1 MNPLLFEPIS
11 LRGLTLPHRAWVSP
25 MCQYSCDLADP
36 GAVTDWH
43 LAHLGGFATGGAP
56 LILTEAAAVTP
67 EGRISPWD
75 AGLWHEGHV
84 AAWRRVVDFAHGQ
97 GSKIGVQLAHAGRK
111 GSSWPPFSPYAGTV
125 PGEEGGWQAVGP
137 TDRPFGEYAPPR
149 PLREEELAG
158 IVTAFADSARMAVEA
173 GFDTVEVHGAHG
185 YLLHQFRSPLVN
197 TRADRYGGGEEGRNR
212 LTLEVVDA
220 VRAAVPDS
228 APVLLRVSA
237 TDWSPEV
244 PGGIEGD
251 LARTVE
257 LARQAAERGVDL
269 VDVSS
274 GGNLAKPDIPM
285 GPGYQTGFAER
296 VRREAGVATGAV
308 GMITDPQQ
316 AEHVLRSGQADAV
329 LLARAALADPRWWH
343 RAAVALGAEGA
354 VSWPPQYARVSD
366 RRVY

>member
-1 MNPLLFEPIS
+1 MSLLFEP
-11 LRGLTLPHRAWVSP
+11 LTLRELTVDHRAWVAP

-36 GAVTDWH
+36 GTVTDWH
-43 LAHLGGFATGGAP
+43 LVHLGGFATGGAP
-56 LILTEAAAVTP
+56 LVLTEAAAVTP

-84 AAWRRVVDFAHGQ
+84 AAWRRVVDFVHAQ
-97 GSKIGVQLAHAGRK
+97 GSRIGVQLAHAGRK
-111 GSSWPPFSPYAGTV
+111 GSTWPPFSPHSGTV
-125 PGEEGGWQAVGP
+125 PGGDGGWEPVGP
-137 TDRPFGEYAPPR
+137 TGQPFDGYASPR
-149 PLREEELAG
+149 ALGEEEVAG
-158 IVTAFADSARMAVEA
+158 VVAAFADAARLAVDA

-197 TRADRYGGGEEGRNR
+197 TRTDRYGGDDAARDR

-220 VRAAVPDS
+220 VRAVVPDRM
-228 APVLLRVSA
+228 PVLLRVSA
-237 TDWSPEV
+237 TDWSPDT
-244 PGGIEGD
+244 PDGLEGD
-251 LARTVE
+251 LCRTVA
-257 LARQAAERGVDL
+257 LARQAAARGVDL

-274 GGNLAKPDIPM
+274 GGNQAKPDIPM
-285 GPGYQTGFAER
+285 GPGYQAGFAER

-308 GMITDPQQ
+308 GMITEPHQ

-329 LLARAALADPRWWH
+329 LLARGALADPRWWH
-343 RAAVALGAEGA
+343 RAAVALAEEGA